1 MVQVGLS
8 VLKDELLGDIP
19 KVSYT
24 PRATPAVSAPLRAL
38 QPAEPRAPLRPALV
52 APLTIATPLGD
63 IALYS
68 GSLLLGRLPECDI
81 LLQGALVSRIHA
93 RISVQENGVVIEDPH
108 SSNGVFV
115 NGQRIGHSL
124 ILREGDRILIGTI
137 EICLFQARDSSLSR
151 VASPPRQRTT
161 APESPLSRGLAA
173 PPFKTTAPTRSQAPT
188 LPIPST
194 ADPVPTTTRTDA
206 LQMIGGLAEQLAA
219 AGDLEE
225 AAQVLSGHLRRIL
238 KGANSGLAVPADVVD
253 SASCYALMLARWTN
267 QVLWADYVIELH
279 IAARLVMTSAVLA
292 RFEAVIA
299 QFDFDRMMLGY
310 YVEHPKGRFAKLDPN
325 ERQRI
330 ARLKSWVDA
339 K

>member
-1 MVQVGLS
+1 M
-8 VLKDELLGDIP
+8 KDEFLGDIP

-24 PRATPAVSAPLRAL
+24 PRATPAVSAPLRTL
-38 QPAEPRAPLRPALV
+38 QPAEPHAQLRRALV
-52 APLTIATPLGD
+52 APLTVAAPLGD

-68 GSLLLGRLPECDI
+68 GSLLLGRLPECDV

-93 RISVQENGVVIEDPH
+93 RISVQESGVVIEDLH
-108 SSNGVFV
+108 STNGVFV
-115 NGQRIGHSL
+115 NGQRIRHSL

-151 VASPPRQRTT
+151 VVSPTCQRTT
-161 APESPLSRGLAA
+161 APESPLSRGPAGLA
-173 PPFKTTAPTRSQAPT
+173 PRTTAPARSQAPT

-194 ADPVPTTTRTDA
+194 SEPVPTTARTDA
-206 LQMIGGLAEQLAA
+206 LHMIGGLAEQLAA

-279 IAARLVMTSAVLA
+279 IAARSVMTSAVLA
-292 RFEAVIA
+292 QFEAVIVE
-299 QFDFDRMMLGY
+299 FDFDRMLLGY
-310 YVEHPKGRFAKLDPN
+310 YVEHPKGRFAKLDSD

-330 ARLKSWVDA
+330 ARLRSWADA